1 MMSVARALV
10 VLACLPFILFGGPVL
25 ADDLPPPRVEF
36 VVIETDQG
44 QTMFNAEIADTP
56 ELRQR
61 GLMFRQ
67 RLPQDQAMLFDFIEP
82 RPVHMWMKNTYI
94 SLDMIFIDAGG
105 KVIGI
110 SKDTVPQ
117 SENIIG
123 VEEPVKAV
131 LEVAAGTAARI
142 GLKPGDKVIH
152 QIFGNS
158 G

>member
-1 MMSVARALV
+1 MFIARVVAV
-10 VLACLPFILFGGPVL
+10 VACLAAILLGKPVL
-25 ADDLPPPRVEF
+25 ADDLAPPRVEL

-44 QTMFNAEIADTP
+44 QTIFNAEIADTP

-67 RLPQDQAMLFDFIEP
+67 RLPQDQAMLFDFLEP

-94 SLDMIFIDAGG
+94 SLDMIFIDSGG
-105 KVIGI
+105 TVIGI
-110 SKDTVPQ
+110 SKDTTPQ

-123 VEEPVKAV
+123 VEEPVRAV
-131 LEVAAGTAARI
+131 LEVPAGTAAHI